1 MFMPERKMTTN
12 SQSESLLLRRLGG
25 LALVV
30 LGLGPVIA
38 VVCGIAIVVALCAG
52 TVRATAQK
60 VAGIAAIVSNE
71 IVPQVKKVEA
81 SYAAVAAQVEQTKAE
96 IGKAIDAVTQIED
109 ISIKPGQLGST
120 GSVHIH
126 IPDHEVSV
134 GPVKFNDGELFNQS
148 LPEVQIP
155 PAPVALPLAPLRAAF
170 APLGPD
176 GPLGKAIGA
185 SQKELEATFGE
196 VTKLEGP
203 LQEVETKVL
212 DGLAPLED
220 ILARIALI
228 GLATLAAL
236 GILLAIYVATGVL
249 LVIYR
254 RPESAR
260 AYRTGGVIGFVLFI
274 YQTLLMTGV
283 SRLLG
288 RTPTPSPEQAIAE
301 LQQMVARLETE
312 LAALRAELSHRRAAL
327 PN

>member
-1 MFMPERKMTTN
+1 MLEKKMVTVN
-12 SQSESLLLRRLGG
+12 SLSQSLLLRRLGG
-25 LALVV
+25 LGLVV

-38 VVCGIAIVVALCAG
+38 VVFGIAVVVGLCAN
-52 TVRATAQK
+52 TVRATAEK
-60 VAGIAAIVSNE
+60 VAGIAAIVSHE

-96 IGKAIDAVTQIED
+96 IGKAIAVVTQIED
-109 ISIKPGQLGST
+109 LSIKPGQLGST
-120 GSVHIH
+120 GTVHIR
-126 IPDHEVSV
+126 IPDHDVSV
-134 GPVKFNDGELFNQS
+134 GPVKFSNGELFNQS

-185 SQKELEATFGE
+185 SQKELETTFGE
-196 VTKLEGP
+196 VTKLQAP
-203 LQEVETKVL
+203 LQEIETKVL
-212 DGLAPLED
+212 DWLAPLED

-228 GLATLAAL
+228 GLVTFAAL
-236 GILLAIYVATGVL
+236 GILLAIYVAAGVL

-260 AYRTGGVIGFVLFI
+260 AYRTGGVIGFVGFI
-274 YQTLLMTGV
+274 YRTLLTTGL

-288 RTPTPSPEQAIAE
+288 RMPTPSPEQAIAE

-312 LAALRAELSHRRAAL
+312 LSALRAESTHRPAAL
-327 PN
+327 PT